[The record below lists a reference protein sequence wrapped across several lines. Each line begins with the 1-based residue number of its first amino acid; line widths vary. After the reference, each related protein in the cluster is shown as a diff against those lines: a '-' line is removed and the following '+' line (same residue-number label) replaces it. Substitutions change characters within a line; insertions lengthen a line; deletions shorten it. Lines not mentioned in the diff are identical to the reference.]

1 MNKIDE
7 IEYMRFCKEF
17 DIDTLEIIRGRID

>member
-17 DIDTLEIIRGRID
+17 DIALLKKIEGRIN